1 MATAPSLLAAGRVVV
16 AGEGLDADRLV
27 GIVEGQSWPCITVA
41 SARNAMRTVRE
52 DASIDM
58 VIVVPGETFEPAVE
72 LCRSIKFD
80 RRTRFV
86 WVIVMLPPRYCNR
99 GDVAMDAGADDCI
112 RTIANDRE
120 VLLRLV
126 RARQMKQAAD
136 LLEDAETV
144 VTSLATAV
152 EGKDRYTCGHVE
164 RVGTYSAAIGRTI
177 GLPESDLATLRKG
190 GTVHDI
196 GKIGIPDHILNK
208 PGRLTNDE
216 LAIMR
221 RHPLIGY
228 DILKPLRT
236 FNAVLPIVRWHHEK
250 PNGKGYPDGIG
261 GDELPLLA
269 RIAAV
274 ADVFD
279 AIITDRPYRT
289 GLPIEQCRQIL
300 LQEGVNDDLDL
311 ELVKVMISIIDGGL
325 STAAA

>member
-1 MATAPSLLAAGRVVV
+1 MDTASSAMAAGRVVV
-16 AGEGLDADRLV
+16 VGEGPDADRVTL
-27 GIVEGQSWPCITVA
+27 ITQSLAWPCISA
-41 SARNAMRTVRE
+41 GSARQAMRIVRE
-52 DASIDM
+52 DASLDM
-58 VIVVPGETFEPAVE
+58 VIVVPGEAFEPYVE

-80 RRTRFV
+80 RRMRFV
-86 WVIVMLPPRYCNR
+86 WVIFILPPQHSDR

-126 RARQMKQAAD
+126 RARQLKHATD

-144 VTSLATAV
+144 VVSLAGAV
-152 EGKDRYTCGHVE
+152 EGKDPYTCGHVE
-164 RVGTYSAAIGRTI
+164 RVGTYSAAIGRKT

-196 GKIGIPDHILNK
+196 GKIGIPDQILNK
-208 PGRLTNDE
+208 PGKLTDDE

-221 RHPLIGY
+221 RHPLIGH

-236 FNAVLPIVRWHHEK
+236 FQSVLPIVRWHHEK

-261 GDELPLLA
+261 GNDLPLLA

-279 AIITDRPYRT
+279 AIITDRPYRK
-289 GLPIEQCRQIL
+289 GFPIERCKQIL
-300 LQEGVNDDLDL
+300 LQDGVNGDLDL
-311 ELVKVMISIIDGGL
+311 ELVKVMLSILDGGL
-325 STAAA
+325 TALAA

>member
-1 MATAPSLLAAGRVVV
+1 MHTAPSVSVAGRVVV
-16 AGEGLDADRLV
+16 VGEGSN
-27 GIVEGQSWPCITVA
+27 VERVVRITQNLAWPCISA
-41 SARNAMRTVRE
+41 GSARQAMRIVRE

-58 VIVVPGETFEPAVE
+58 VIVVPGEALEPYTE

-80 RRTRFV
+80 RRMRFI
-86 WVIVMLPPRYCNR
+86 WVIFMLPPQHSGH

-126 RARQMKQAAD
+126 RARQLKQATD

-144 VTSLATAV
+144 VVSLAGAV
-152 EGKDRYTCGHVE
+152 EGKDPYTCGHVE
-164 RVGTYSAAIGRTI
+164 RVGTYSAAIGRKL

-196 GKIGIPDHILNK
+196 GKIGIPDQVLNK
-208 PGRLTNDE
+208 PGKLTDE
-216 LAIMR
+216 ELVIMR

-236 FNAVLPIVRWHHEK
+236 FQNVLPIVRWHHEK

-274 ADVFD
+274 ADVLD
-279 AIITDRPYRT
+279 AILTDRPYRK
-289 GLPIEQCRQIL
+289 GFPIERCKQIL
-300 LQEGVNDDLDL
+300 LEDGVNGDLDL
-311 ELVKVMISIIDGGL
+311 DLVNVMLSIIDGGL
-325 STAAA
+325 TAAAA